1 MSSFDG
7 ARAKAKEAI
16 AKQYNPRLD
25 LPVGETLAP
34 SDVLAVRTDETVYGE
49 LTTVTFRAPHQLR
62 VKRGSGDDATI
73 DSAGPGEEVDLR
85 ISGVCLTALWNDD
98 PAEPG
103 DRITL
108 SRDPDSPPSRPGYSG
123 AKNILYIRLPAGAE
137 VPDSGPSDKDE
148 VPF

>member
-1 MSSFDG
+1 MSSFDS

-34 SDVLAVRTDETVYGE
+34 SDVLEVRTDETVYGE
-49 LTTVTFRAPHQLR
+49 LTTITFRAPHQVR

-73 DSAGPGEEVDLR
+73 GSGEPGEEVDLR
-85 ISGVCLTALWNDD
+85 VSGVCLTALWNED
-98 PAEPG
+98 PAEAG

-123 AKNILYIRLPAGAE
+123 AKNILYIRIPAGAE
-137 VPDSGPSDKDE
+137 LPDSEPSDMDR

>member
-1 MSSFDG
+1 MSNFDG

-34 SDVLAVRTDETVYGE
+34 SDVLEVRTDETVYGE
-49 LTTVTFRAPHQLR
+49 LTTVTFRAPHQVR
-62 VKRGSGDDATI
+62 VKRGSGDDTTI
-73 DSAGPGEEVDLR
+73 GYAEAGEEVDLR
-85 ISGVCLTALWNDD
+85 ISGVCLTALWSED
-98 PAEPG
+98 PAQAG

-123 AKNILYIRLPAGAE
+123 AKNILYIRIPAGTE
-137 VPDSGPSDKDE
+137 LPQSEPSDRDQ

>member
-1 MSSFDG
+1 MSGFDS

-34 SDVLAVRTDETVYGE
+34 SDVLGVRTDETAYGE
-49 LTTVTFRAPHQLR
+49 LTTVTLRAPHQVR
-62 VKRGSGDDATI
+62 VKRGSGDDVEIGHAE
-73 DSAGPGEEVDLR
+73 AGEEVDLR
-85 ISGVCLTALWNDD
+85 ISGVCLTALWGED
-98 PAEPG
+98 PAQAG

-108 SRDPDSPPSRPGYSG
+108 SRDPDSPPSRQGYSG
-123 AKNILYIRLPAGAE
+123 AKNILYIRIPAGTE
-137 VPDSGPSDKDE
+137 LPQSEPSDRDQ